1 MSIEF
6 RKLRHDMRPSLMV
19 GPPRDSAAEIRA
31 DLDYSELRRTRNSHQ
46 GLAQHQHLRE
56 LAVAG
61 CNQAVMEEIGELTQL
76 EKLELRWPMRGT
88 ESLEPLKNLKD
99 LTYLK
104 IDSPGAKV
112 TDFTPIL
119 DLPKLE
125 VLMITN
131 AKHLFDIEWMKPM
144 KNRLRI
150 LGLEGAIDT
159 DQRIASLEPLR
170 EFAIEAFLCISMTLK
185 SRDITPLETCPN
197 LKFIDGAVIA
207 PWAQY
212 HALEQARPIIVC
224 GWFDPKNWMPS
235 WRGGPPKE
243 LLG

>member
-1 MSIEF
+1 
-6 RKLRHDMRPSLMV
+6 MRPRLMV

-31 DLDYSELRRTRNSHQ
+31 DLDYAELRRTGNSHQ
-46 GLAQHQHLRE
+46 GLAQHKHLKE

-61 CNQAVMEEIGELTQL
+61 CNQSVMEEIGELTLL
-76 EKLELRWPMRGT
+76 ERLDLRWPMRGT
-88 ESLEPLKNLKD
+88 ENLEPLKNLKN
-99 LTYLK
+99 LTYLS

-131 AKHLFDIEWMKPM
+131 AKHLFDIDWMKPM
-144 KNRLRI
+144 KDRLRI

-159 DQRIASLEPLR
+159 DQRIASLEPLQG
-170 EFAIEAFLCISMTLK
+170 FAIQAFLCISMTLK

-212 HALEQARPIIVC
+212 HALEQARPGIVC